1 MDDPGQPPFWGH
13 PLTRAALTFGGI
25 SLMIVGM
32 LIGPLPGPGFLVL
45 FPVGLAIVL
54 KNATWSKRIYLRLRR
69 RYPEYGRWTDWALRR
84 PRHKE
89 MPPPP
94 PWREGLV
101 SLWRGIRN
109 SPQKPGRDD

>member
-1 MDDPGQPPFWGH
+1 MDDPRRSSLWKH
-13 PLTRAALTFGGI
+13 PVTRSILVATGVLLIIF
-25 SLMIVGM
+25 GM

-45 FPVGLAIVL
+45 FPLGLALIL

-69 RYPEYGRWTDWALRR
+69 RYPAYGRWTDWALRR
-84 PRHKE
+84 PRHRA

-101 SLWRGIRN
+101 SLWRGTGKGPDKRA
-109 SPQKPGRDD
+109 RDD